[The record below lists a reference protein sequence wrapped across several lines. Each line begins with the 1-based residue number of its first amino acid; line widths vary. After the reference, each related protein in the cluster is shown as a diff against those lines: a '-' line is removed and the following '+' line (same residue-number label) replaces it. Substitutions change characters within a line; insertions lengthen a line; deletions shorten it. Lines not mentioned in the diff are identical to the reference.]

1 MDPSD
6 ITDALKR
13 NGFVFTDLE
22 TPGGTVRVTARGP
35 HPDGNTDG
43 RRVRAADGGPR
54 RAPDSCPGDPENDG
68 QSEIVVKAQ
77 HEGVLLERFTC
88 RTRGAGARRYVDLA
102 RKYGG

>member
-13 NGFVFTDLE
+13 NRFVFTDVE
-22 TPGGTVRVTARGP
+22 TPGGPVRVTARGP
-35 HPDGNTDG
+35 KRP
-43 RRVRAADGGPR
+43 A
-54 RAPDSCPGDPENDG
+54 DPENDG

-88 RTRGAGARRYVDLA
+88 RTRGAGARRYVELA